1 MESKIVEWMLD
12 PEASYPWTKKTG
24 EEEMETHEQF
34 LSMAGIMYSSLK
46 ENWKKA
52 SSEGERIEEYNKK
65 ITRVLFTKMPEL
77 LEYRQKYIQAAGMQA
92 GYKQQRTQYKMTEDG
107 KMHIIYIGEETKIAD
122 GKMTTEKTKQEQMDK
137 NRGKTPKGNM

>member
-1 MESKIVEWMLD
+1 
-12 PEASYPWTKKTG
+12 
-24 EEEMETHEQF
+24 
-34 LSMAGIMYSSLK
+34 
-46 ENWKKA
+46 
-52 SSEGERIEEYNKK
+52 
-65 ITRVLFTKMPEL
+65 MPEL

-107 KMHIIYIGEETKIAD
+107 KMHIIYIGEEMKIAD

>member
-1 MESKIVEWMLD
+1 MESKIAEWMLD
-12 PEASYPWTKKTG
+12 PEASYPWTKKSG

-107 KMHIIYIGEETKIAD
+107 KMHIIYIGKE
-122 GKMTTEKTKQEQMDK
+122 M
-137 NRGKTPKGNM
+137 